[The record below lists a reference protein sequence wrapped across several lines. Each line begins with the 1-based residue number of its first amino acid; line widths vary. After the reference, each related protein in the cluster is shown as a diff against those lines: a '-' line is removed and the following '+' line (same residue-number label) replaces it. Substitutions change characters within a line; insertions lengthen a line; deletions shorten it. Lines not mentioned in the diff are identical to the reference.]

1 MNKKLNIA
9 PEGYSIIMSI
19 VLFVIVLNILDYL
32 FNISFLNIL
41 NIILSLFLLI
51 SLYFFRDPNRIPK
64 QNNATQFLS
73 PADGQ
78 ILSINKIKDQDVG
91 DSFKIAIF
99 LSFFNV
105 HRQWI
110 PSNAKVLDVFYNPG
124 KFFGAFKDKA
134 SINNEQT
141 SIVFEN
147 IDGHIYKVKQIAG
160 FVARRI
166 VNHMKPNSLVSQG
179 DKLGFIRF
187 GSRVEIIV
195 PSNFI
200 LMVNKGEKVKG
211 CRTVIGKFSD
221 SDI

>member
-1 MNKKLNIA
+1 MNKKFNIA

-19 VLFVIVLNILDYL
+19 ILFVIILNVLDYL

-41 NIILSLFLLI
+41 NIILCLFLLI
-51 SLYFFRDPNRIPK
+51 SLYFFRDPTRILK
-64 QNNATQFLS
+64 QDNGVTFLS
-73 PADGQ
+73 PADGK
-78 ILSINKIKDQDVG
+78 ILSIKNVKDPEIG
-91 DSFKIAIF
+91 DSLKIAIF

-110 PSNAKVLDVFYNPG
+110 PYNAKVLDVFYNTG

-134 SINNEQT
+134 SMNNEQT

-147 IDGHIYKVKQIAG
+147 KDGHIYKIKQIAG

-166 VNHMKPNSLVSQG
+166 INHMKPDLLVNQG

-200 LMVNKGEKVKG
+200 LMVNKGEKVRG
-211 CRTVIGKFSD
+211 CQTVIGKFSD
-221 SDI
+221 SYS